1 MGATGTIA
9 IEDIG
14 TVLGEVYFI
23 EKDAKD
29 ELSKLRLDFFQAAAA
44 SFTPKEL
51 ARKTVQIP
59 EDIDADGADAYVE
72 KYFPGYRFVSNK
84 DRSYLIED
92 DPDFKPYTLVIPL
105 DPWTVMV
112 KDEEVEVFGYV
123 IIKEVRSGTPQI
135 DDARMKLADPGLY
148 DAVTR
153 PQGYDWIFAMLSD
166 FSVEAREVDDM
177 IQQRLP
183 SDWPVELRD
192 DLTPEEVEEIRPYT
206 YEGKK
211 TLALKVRYAKE
222 SEV

>member
-1 MGATGTIA
+1 M
-9 IEDIG
+9 
-14 TVLGEVYFI
+14 VRSLLVSLLF
-23 EKDAKD
+23 
-29 ELSKLRLDFFQAAAA
+29 LSACSQSGAA
-44 SFTPKEL
+44 SEEAASACSSRLFEGSRFTVCEL
-51 ARKTVQIP
+51 ERGKVEIRTSGPGGPHRTFAALQASLKQRAERV
-59 EDIDADGADAYVE
+59 AYGRRPAGV
-72 KYFPGYRFVSNK
+72 
-84 DRSYLIED
+84 
-92 DPDFKPYTLVIPL
+92 
-105 DPWTVMV
+105 
-112 KDEEVEVFGYV
+112 
-123 IIKEVRSGTPQI
+123 PQI